1 MKIIELKQMRTA
13 LVTEAR
19 SILNTA
25 EGLNRDLN
33 TEERALY
40 DAKLAE
46 AEAMKGRIEREERQ
60 ARLEAENAV
69 PVGGVTPAPQIAIVD
84 NTRGSGPMARFVNCI
99 RAVAKGKGDER
110 RAAQYADEVLHD
122 ADLARALSAS
132 VAASCGF
139 AVPDVLSQEFIEY
152 LRPASVVRSA
162 GAQPV
167 PLANGNLSIPK
178 ITGGATASYG
188 GENTNAAA
196 TQQTVGQ
203 VRLIAKKLTGLIPIS
218 NDLLRFANPQTDTVI
233 RGDLIRAVSQT
244 EDLAFLRG
252 DGTTYSPKGMRN
264 WANAANFVTAVALS
278 GTSLGYADVTAITLW
293 LGSMITALLN
303 AAVPVTMET
312 GCFFLS
318 ARSFMALR
326 TLRTQLG
333 TYAFPELSDDP
344 KDPRLLGYR
353 VKMTPQIPTN
363 LVATPTGGSQITT
376 ASEIYFAN
384 MPDCLIGEAVN
395 LLLDVST
402 EATYVDAGNNTIS
415 AFSQDQTVIRV
426 IEENDFAVRYDKAVA
441 VATAVPF

>member
-1 MKIIELKQMRTA
+1 MKIVKLKEQRAA
-13 LVTEAR
+13 LITEAR
-19 SILNTA
+19 SILNKADGET
-25 EGLNRDLN
+25 RDLS

-40 DAKLAE
+40 DAKLSE
-46 AEAMKGRIEREERQ
+46 AEVMKGRIEREERQ

-69 PVGGVTPAPQIAIVD
+69 PVGGVAPAAHVEVRD
-84 NTRGSGPMARFVNCI
+84 NSRGPMSRFVNCI
-99 RAVAKGKGDER
+99 RAVAKGRGDER

-132 VAASCGF
+132 VAASGGF

-152 LRPASVVRSA
+152 LRPASVVRAA

-178 ITGGATASYG
+178 ITGGASASYI
-188 GENTNAAA
+188 GENTDAP
-196 TQQTVGQ
+196 TSQQTVGQ
-203 VRLIAKKLTGLIPIS
+203 VRLIAKKLVGLIPIS
-218 NDLLRFANPQTDTVI
+218 NDLIRFANPQTDTVI
-233 RGDLIRAVSQT
+233 RGDLIRAVSQA

-252 DGTTYSPKGMRN
+252 DGTQFSPKGMRN
-264 WANAANFVTAVALS
+264 WALPANFVTAAALS
-278 GTSLGYADVTAITLW
+278 GASLGYADVTGITLW
-293 LGSMITALLN
+293 LGSMITNLLN
-303 AAVPVTMET
+303 AAVPVTLET

-333 TYAFPELSDDP
+333 AYAFPELSDDP

-363 LVATPTGGSQITT
+363 LVATPSGGSQITT

-402 EATYVDAGNNTIS
+402 EATYKDAGNNSVS

-426 IEENDFAVRYDKAVA
+426 IEENDFGVRYDQSVA